1 MAKGN
6 RQKKQLSSLD
16 LLPDEVRSLLQA
28 LLADRRV
35 TQLQARDR
43 INAILVKLQAAGQL
57 PPEAPESISKSA
69 LNRYAVRMEEVG
81 SKIRQSREVAEMF
94 IGHVGAA
101 PQGQMGLLINEM
113 LRSMAFELSLKM
125 QDIDLEDPATM
136 SATIDQVK
144 ALALAVQRLEQS
156 TSINVKREG
165 EIKKQ
170 AHEAALKLAASAAVN
185 AVKSIRGA
193 TDAQI
198 EQIRADILGVEIS
211 K

>member
-1 MAKGN
+1 MAKAE
-6 RQKKQLSSLD
+6 RQKKQISSID
-16 LLPDEVRSLLQA
+16 LLPDAVRSQLQA
-28 LLADRRV
+28 LLADRKM
-35 TQLQARDR
+35 TQLEVVRR
-43 INAILVKLQAAGQL
+43 INATLATLSAAGQL
-57 PPEAPESISKSA
+57 PAEAPESVSKSA

-81 SKIRQSREVAEMF
+81 AKLRQSREVAEMF

-125 QDIDLEDPATM
+125 QDIDLENPETM

-165 EIKKQ
+165 EIRKQ
-170 AHEAALKLAASAAVN
+170 AHEAALKLAASAAVT

>member
-1 MAKGN
+1 MGK
-6 RQKKQLSSLD
+6 REKKQISSID
-16 LLPDEVRSLLQA
+16 LLPDAVRSQLQA
-28 LLADRRV
+28 LLADRKM
-35 TQLQARDR
+35 TQLEVVRR
-43 INAILVKLQAAGQL
+43 INATLATLSAAGQL
-57 PPEAPESISKSA
+57 PAEAPESLSKSA

-81 SKIRQSREVAEMF
+81 AKLRQSREVAEMF

-125 QDIDLEDPATM
+125 QDIDLENPETM

-165 EIKKQ
+165 EIR
-170 AHEAALKLAASAAVN
+170 KLALANAADAVEKAAVQQGLN
-185 AVKSIRGA
+185 A
-193 TDAQI
+193 
-198 EQIRADILGVEIS
+198 EQAAFWRQQVLGVQ
-211 K
+211 